1 MFLDLVVPDVFWLSL
16 TVPGLTGLVCLLC
29 LKVLSS
35 LHGGLVV
42 RPGQQG
48 GTLFHCWL
56 LTYWLVRETEDQ
68 VNSDCDNNNSSHE
81 NHVLLDHIRIY

>member
-16 TVPGLTGLVCLLC
+16 TVPGLTGLLCLLC

-56 LTYWLVRETEDQ
+56 LTYWLVRETGE
-68 VNSDCDNNNSSHE
+68 VNHCQRQNTAQE
-81 NHVLLDHIRIY
+81 NHVLLDQIAIY

>member
-56 LTYWLVRETEDQ
+56 LTYWLVRET
-68 VNSDCDNNNSSHE
+68 DNNNCERQNTAQE
-81 NHVLLDHIRIY
+81 NHVLLDQIAIY

>member
-42 RPGQQG
+42 RPGHQG

-56 LTYWLVRETEDQ
+56 LTYWLVRET
-68 VNSDCDNNNSSHE
+68 DNTCERQNTAQE
-81 NHVLLDHIRIY
+81 NHVLLDQIAIY

>member
-16 TVPGLTGLVCLLC
+16 TVPGLTGLLSLLC

-56 LTYWLVRETEDQ
+56 LTYWLVRETEDLQ
-68 VNSDCDNNNSSHE
+68 RQNTTQE
-81 NHVLLDHIRIY
+81 NHVLLDQIAIY